1 MKTLGLCA
9 ILLTMAA
16 TASCASPAI
25 TLLDTNGA
33 PHSPLDTKT
42 SRAVVLIFIANEC
55 PISNSYAPAINR
67 LYTSF
72 APKGVTF
79 YLVSTDTAASVA
91 ATMQHAKAFAL
102 RPPVL
107 LDKERALVK
116 YVGATVTPE
125 AYLFT
130 PNGTLAYRGR
140 LDNRYLELGKMR
152 PAATV
157 FDLQAAL
164 TAVLA
169 GKPVATARTKAVGC
183 FL

>member
-1 MKTLGLCA
+1 MKTIGLCWA
-9 ILLTMAA
+9 LLITLAGTGSAA
-16 TASCASPAI
+16 PPPA
-25 TLLDTNGA
+25 LLDTSGA
-33 PHSPLDTKT
+33 RHQPLDTGRA
-42 SRAVVLIFIANEC
+42 RAVVLIFIANDC

-67 LYTSF
+67 LYTEF

-79 YLVSTDTAASVA
+79 YLVGTDTAASADA
-91 ATMQHAKAFAL
+91 ARQHAKAYAL

-107 LDKERALVK
+107 LDRGRALTK

-125 AYLFT
+125 AFVFV
-130 PNGTLAYRGR
+130 PGGTLAYRGR
-140 LDNRYLELGKMR
+140 IDNRYLDFGKVR

-164 TAVLA
+164 TRILA
-169 GKPVATARTKAVGC
+169 GQPVAATRTKAVGC